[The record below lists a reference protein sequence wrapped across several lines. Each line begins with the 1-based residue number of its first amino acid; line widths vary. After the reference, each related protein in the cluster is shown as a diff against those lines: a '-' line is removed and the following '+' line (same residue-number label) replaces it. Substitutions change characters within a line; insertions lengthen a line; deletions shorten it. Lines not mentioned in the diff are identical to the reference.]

1 MVKYIDF
8 CYIRLMKHEF
18 GYEEL
23 EYLTVVLEKLGQ
35 ALLMLSEPGRDL
47 TKYSYV
53 KGIVLLCVNLI
64 DRKDRLMIHLE
75 EERKKRHEQYRTE
88 NAKLSSSLSLGLL
101 EPIETS
107 YLPREMVEY
116 EQQMDNKEMQ
126 RQREFT
132 VVASNIE
139 KFYIKLGKVIRG
151 TTTLHP
157 YEETFK
163 MTSLAITKIQRHLPK
178 VGVTTLP
185 SWFESI
191 ESGIKIM
198 NPVISLSAIEAMIYC
213 LTAENVHPVYSSYR
227 QLIVAERNR
236 KVGNDYQKHAL
247 EKLWSLLDYPHMHRK
262 IIDFIVNFSRYFP
275 Y

>member
-1 MVKYIDF
+1 
-8 CYIRLMKHEF
+8 
-18 GYEEL
+18 
-23 EYLTVVLEKLGQ
+23 
-35 ALLMLSEPGRDL
+35 
-47 TKYSYV
+47 
-53 KGIVLLCVNLI
+53 
-64 DRKDRLMIHLE
+64 
-75 EERKKRHEQYRTE
+75 
-88 NAKLSSSLSLGLL
+88 
-101 EPIETS
+101 
-107 YLPREMVEY
+107 
-116 EQQMDNKEMQ
+116 
-126 RQREFT
+126 
-132 VVASNIE
+132 
-139 KFYIKLGKVIRG
+139 
-151 TTTLHP
+151 
-157 YEETFK
+157 

-262 IIDFIVNFSRYFP
+262 IIDLIVNFSRYFP